1 MSVNQL
7 HLFIGSLMG
16 FSGTALLAAASHYSH
31 SDYIEIAGQILLF
44 HAPVLFGATAL
55 RNLGLLMPRFGVY
68 AVTILSL
75 GLVLFAA
82 DLTIR
87 GFYSHSLFPFAAPIG
102 GSLLLLGWLSLSIA
116 TFTRPRS

>member
-7 HLFIGSLMG
+7 HLLIGGLMG
-16 FSGTALLAAASHYSH
+16 FSGTALLAASSHYSH

-55 RNLGLLMPRFGVY
+55 RNLGLLMPRFGVL

-75 GLVLFAA
+75 GLILFAA

-87 GFYSHSLFPFAAPIG
+87 GFYSFALFRFAAPIG
-102 GSLLLLGWLSLSIA
+102 GSLMLIGWLCLCIA
-116 TFTRPRS
+116 TFTRLPS